1 MADIKKVTKSLD
13 SIYNRLGGWM
23 TVSELDTITEAK
35 ELLKEQQ
42 AEIKRLK
49 EQQPVLCKDC
59 QMRKN
64 NICHNPNTFGA
75 IVTGMYFC
83 ADAVP
88 KAGEQE

>member
-1 MADIKKVTKSLD
+1 MEYIVSVEKQEDADEIERTYSCE
-13 SIYNRLGGWM
+13 RL
-23 TVSELDTITEAK
+23 I
-35 ELLKEQQ
+35 
-42 AEIKRLK
+42 R
-49 EQQPVLCKDC
+49 CKDC

-88 KAGEQE
+88 KAGEKE